1 MDSNVSAFY
10 GCIFKTESEA
20 AFFNYR
26 MWESIGFIIA
36 LAYSNFICTQV
47 KIFIIMAVLLLG
59 MAGYLL
65 IEIRTGMEGSETW
78 GDLAENAEQAGAK
91 YVINDADKNVELVAV
106 TMDGEEFQ
114 GKVDKTF
121 EEVTR
126 L

>member
-20 AFFNYR
+20 AFSNYR

-36 LAYSNFICTQV
+36 FAYSNFICTRV

-59 MAGYLL
+59 MVGYLF
-65 IEIRTGMEGSETW
+65 IEIRTGREGSETR

-91 YVINDADKNVELVAV
+91 YVINDDKNVELVAA
-106 TMDGEEFQ
+106 TMNGEEFH
-114 GKVDKTF
+114 GKVNKAF
-121 EEVTR
+121 EEANG